1 MYFFLPAY
9 YFYWSTRNTAGVD
22 MKAMVLEAPNSLA
35 LRDVDRP
42 VIGEGE
48 VLVRVTNTGICGTDQ
63 SIFYGGIPVDYP
75 RIMGHE
81 AVGEIV
87 EGEGADDIGRG
98 ARIIMDPVIYCG
110 RCYQCRAGQSNLCPN
125 GGLVGRDSDGGFAD
139 FVTVPA
145 GNVHALPEEIADR
158 EAPLIQVLT
167 TCLHAHRMANI
178 FPGEAVVVIGL
189 GVTGQLHIQ
198 LAKAR
203 GAYPVIGVTRSAWK
217 RELAMELGA
226 DLTAPPGDEAMKAVR
241 DATGGRGVD
250 LAIECASRISVLAE
264 AMNMARIGGRV
275 LAYSTYT
282 EKEGKLPFYDWYYKE
297 LQIINARAAKSED
310 YPACIDLVRRG
321 DVRLG
326 PLISHTLPLQQL
338 GDALGILTGGDGS
351 RHMKVILDHG

>member
-1 MYFFLPAY
+1 
-9 YFYWSTRNTAGVD
+9 
-22 MKAMVLEAPNSLA
+22 MKAMVLEAPSSLA
-35 LRDVDRP
+35 LRNVDRP
-42 VIGEGE
+42 VLGESE
-48 VLVRVTNTGICGTDQ
+48 VLVRVTNSGICGTDQ
-63 SIFYGGIPVDYP
+63 SIFYGGIPVAYP

-87 EGEGADDIGRG
+87 EGEGAGGIGRG
-98 ARIIMDPVIYCG
+98 ARIIVDPVIYCG

-145 GNVHALPEEIADR
+145 GNVHVLPEQIADR

-203 GAYPVIGVTRSAWK
+203 GAWPVIGVTRSAWK

-241 DATGGRGVD
+241 DATDGRGVD

-321 DVRLG
+321 DVRLA

-351 RHMKVILDHG
+351 RHMKVILDHAA

>member
-1 MYFFLPAY
+1 
-9 YFYWSTRNTAGVD
+9 

-87 EGEGADDIGRG
+87 EGEGPDGIGRG

-145 GNVHALPEEIADR
+145 GNVHALPEEIVDR

-167 TCLHAHRMANI
+167 T
-178 FPGEAVVVIGL
+178 
-189 GVTGQLHIQ
+189 
-198 LAKAR
+198 
-203 GAYPVIGVTRSAWK
+203 
-217 RELAMELGA
+217 
-226 DLTAPPGDEAMKAVR
+226 
-241 DATGGRGVD
+241 
-250 LAIECASRISVLAE
+250 
-264 AMNMARIGGRV
+264 
-275 LAYSTYT
+275 
-282 EKEGKLPFYDWYYKE
+282 
-297 LQIINARAAKSED
+297 
-310 YPACIDLVRRG
+310 
-321 DVRLG
+321 
-326 PLISHTLPLQQL
+326 
-338 GDALGILTGGDGS
+338 
-351 RHMKVILDHG
+351 